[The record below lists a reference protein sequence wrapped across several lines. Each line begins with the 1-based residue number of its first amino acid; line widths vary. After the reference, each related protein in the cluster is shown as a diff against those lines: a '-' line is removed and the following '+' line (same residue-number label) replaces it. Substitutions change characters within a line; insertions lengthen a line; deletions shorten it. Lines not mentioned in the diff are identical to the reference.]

1 MFYKLKE
8 GFIVR
13 KIGKQI
19 MAVPVGQQ
27 TSQIHGMIALSESA
41 ELLWKALEK
50 GADEESLVDILTDVY
65 EIDREKASED
75 VKKFLEGLKEQGAL
89 V

>member
-1 MFYKLKE
+1 MFYKLKD

-41 ELLWKALEK
+41 EILWKVLEQ
-50 GADEESLVDILTDVY
+50 GADEESIINKKTSRRNRASY
-65 EIDREKASED
+65 SAQNNGWKSPDRQKIW
-75 VKKFLEGLKEQGAL
+75 VH
-89 V
+89 

>member
-1 MFYKLKE
+1 MFYKLKD

-41 ELLWKALEK
+41 EFLWKALEK
-50 GADEESLVDILTDVY
+50 GADEESLVDILTEIY
-65 EIDREKASED
+65 EIDRVQASED
-75 VKKFLEGLKEQGAL
+75 VKKFLAGLKEQGAL

>member
-1 MFYKLKE
+1 MFYKLKD

-41 ELLWKALEK
+41 EILWKALEK
-50 GADEESLVDILTDVY
+50 GAEEESLVDILTEIY

-75 VKKFLEGLKEQGAL
+75 VKKFLAGLKEQGAL

>member
-1 MFYKLKE
+1 MFYKLKD

-41 ELLWKALEK
+41 EILWKALEK
-50 GADEESLVDILTDVY
+50 GAEEESLVDILTEIY
-65 EIDREKASED
+65 EIDREKALED
-75 VKKFLEGLKEQGAL
+75 VKKFLAGLKEQGAL

>member
-1 MFYKLKE
+1 MFHKLKD

-41 ELLWKALEK
+41 EILWKALEK
-50 GADEESLVDILTDVY
+50 GAEEESLVDILTEIY

-75 VKKFLEGLKEQGAL
+75 VKKFLAGLKEQGAL

>member
-1 MFYKLKE
+1 MFYKLKD

-41 ELLWKALEK
+41 EILWKALEK
-50 GADEESLVDILTDVY
+50 GADEESLVDILTEIY
-65 EIDREKASED
+65 EIDRVQASED
-75 VKKFLEGLKEQGAL
+75 VKKFLSGLKEQGAL
-89 V
+89 L

>member
-1 MFYKLKE
+1 MFYKLKD

-13 KIGKQI
+13 KIGKQC

-41 ELLWKALEK
+41 ELLWNALEK
-50 GADEESLVDILTDVY
+50 GAEEEQLVDIITDVY
-65 EIDREKASED
+65 EIDRERALQDIKN
-75 VKKFLEGLKEQGAL
+75 FIEGLREQGAL
-89 V
+89 L

>member
-1 MFYKLKE
+1 MFYKLKD

-41 ELLWKALEK
+41 EILWKALEK
-50 GADEESLVDILTDVY
+50 GADEESLVDILAEIY

-75 VKKFLEGLKEQGAL
+75 VKKFLAGLKEQGAL
-89 V
+89 L

>member
-1 MFYKLKE
+1 MIYKLKD

-13 KIGKQI
+13 KIANQI

-27 TSQIHGMIALSESA
+27 TSHIHGMIALSESA

-50 GADEESLVDILTDVY
+50 GADEESLADILTEEY
-65 EIDREKASED
+65 EIDKEKALED
-75 VKKFLEGLKEQGAL
+75 VKKFLIGLEEQGAL